1 MKLREAKYELIDK
14 LREKQRTIQLI
25 NEELPEE
32 LR

>member
-1 MKLREAKYELIDK
+1 MNLRESKYELIDK
-14 LREKQRTIQLI
+14 LREKQRIIQLI